1 MATLNP
7 YLNFNGNTEEAFNFY
22 KSVLGGEF
30 MGGIMRYKD
39 MPDSEKLSESEK
51 NKVMHVALQVG
62 KDTYL
67 MGTDTIESIGPKLT
81 VGNNCQIL
89 ITPESREEAD
99 RIFNGLSKGGK
110 VEGPMQD
117 TFWGAYYGAF
127 ADKFGVNWMVHFST
141 GQQSKASA

>member
-7 YLNFNGNTEEAFNFY
+7 YLNFNGDTEEAFNFY

-39 MPDSEKLSESEK
+39 MPDSDKLSEDEK
-51 NKVMHVALQVG
+51 NKVMHVALQIG

-67 MGTDTIESIGPKLT
+67 MGTDTIESVGPKLT
-81 VGNNCQIL
+81 IGNNCQIL
-89 ITPESREEAD
+89 IAPESKEEAD

-110 VEGPMQD
+110 VETPMEN
-117 TFWGAYYGAF
+117 TFWGAYYGAL
-127 ADKFGVNWMVHFST
+127 ADK
-141 GQQSKASA
+141 